1 MTFKGI
7 APIMKA
13 MAQRLL
19 HHNTRTGCEATGR
32 SGRRPSA
39 ILAALLLA
47 ACLMPRAA
55 AGPPA
60 AVDVRAGSDGTT
72 TRLVI
77 DLTAAVAFEVFTLAD
92 PDRIVLDLATVQ
104 WRLPEASR
112 RLAAGPIAGLR
123 WGQFDAGRSR
133 LVVDLAAPA
142 GVRRAFLMEPD
153 AGFGHRLVVD
163 LAAGGNEAGLAATE
177 PAPATEAVES
187 VPVPHAGPVPPRP
200 GFKPLPP
207 GGIVVVVDPG
217 HGGDDPGAIGASG
230 TREKALTLTAAREL
244 KRLLEARG
252 PYRVV
257 LTRDDDRYLKLARR
271 VALARRAGA
280 DLFISIHAD
289 SAADPAVRGAGVYT
303 LSETASDKEA
313 EALARQENKADLI
326 DGIDLVNIA
335 YDPLT
340 TDILI
345 DLAQRGTMNAS
356 SEFASLLTR
365 QLADVASLRGNA
377 HRFAGFRVLKAPDV
391 PSVLLE
397 MGFLSNATEE
407 RRMLD
412 ADFRRRLMQAVVA
425 AIDAYFAARRP

>member
-1 MTFKGI
+1 M
-7 APIMKA
+7 AA
-13 MAQRLL
+13 MLALFAVCL
-19 HHNTRTGCEATGR
+19 MSPPAGAVEATG
-32 SGRRPSA
+32 
-39 ILAALLLA
+39 
-47 ACLMPRAA
+47 
-55 AGPPA
+55 
-60 AVDVRAGSDGTT
+60 VRAGGDGAA
-72 TRLVI
+72 TRLVV
-77 DLTAAVAFEVFTLAD
+77 DLTAAVDFQVFTLAD
-92 PDRIVLDLATVQ
+92 PDRVVLDLAALR
-104 WRLPEASR
+104 WRLPEADR
-112 RLAAGPIAGLR
+112 RLATGLIAGLR
-123 WGQFDAGRSR
+123 WGQFDSDHAR

-142 GVRRAFLMEPD
+142 QVRRAFLIAPE

-163 LAAGGNEAGLAATE
+163 LAALESAPEPSLA
-177 PAPATEAVES
+177 
-187 VPVPHAGPVPPRP
+187 PVAYAGPTPPRP
-200 GFKPLPP
+200 GFKPSSP
-207 GGIVVVVDPG
+207 GSIVVVVDPG
-217 HGGDDPGAIGASG
+217 HGGEDPGAIGASG
-230 TREKALTLTAAREL
+230 TYEKALTLDAAREL

-257 LTRDDDRYLKLARR
+257 LTRSDDRYLRLAQR

-280 DLFISIHAD
+280 HLFISIHAD

-326 DGIDLVNIA
+326 AGVDLVGID

-356 SEFASLLTR
+356 SQFASLLTR
-365 QLADVASLRGNA
+365 QLADVAALRGNA

-397 MGFLSNATEE
+397 MGFLSNAVEE

-412 ADFRRRLMQAVVA
+412 AAFRHRLMQAVVA
-425 AIDAYFAARRP
+425 AVDAYFVAQRP

>member
-1 MTFKGI
+1 
-7 APIMKA
+7 
-13 MAQRLL
+13 MAAVLAL
-19 HHNTRTGCEATGR
+19 FAACFMPPPAGAVEATG
-32 SGRRPSA
+32 
-39 ILAALLLA
+39 
-47 ACLMPRAA
+47 
-55 AGPPA
+55 
-60 AVDVRAGSDGTT
+60 VRAGGDGAA
-72 TRLVI
+72 TRLVV
-77 DLTAAVAFEVFTLAD
+77 DLTAAVDFQVFTLAD
-92 PDRIVLDLATVQ
+92 PDRVVLDLAALR
-104 WRLPEASR
+104 WRLPEADR
-112 RLAAGPIAGLR
+112 RLATGLIAGLR
-123 WGQFDAGRSR
+123 WGQFDSDHAR

-142 GVRRAFLMEPD
+142 QVRRAFLIAPE

-163 LAAGGNEAGLAATE
+163 LAALESAPEPSLA
-177 PAPATEAVES
+177 
-187 VPVPHAGPVPPRP
+187 PVAYAGPTPPRP
-200 GFKPLPP
+200 GFKLSSP
-207 GGIVVVVDPG
+207 GSIVVVVDPG
-217 HGGDDPGAIGASG
+217 HGGEDPGAIGASG
-230 TREKALTLTAAREL
+230 TYEKALTLDAAREL

-257 LTRDDDRYLKLARR
+257 LTRSDDRYLRLAQR

-280 DLFISIHAD
+280 HLFISIHAD

-326 DGIDLVNIA
+326 AGVDLVGID

-356 SEFASLLTR
+356 SQFASLLTR
-365 QLADVASLRGNA
+365 QLADVAALRGNA

-397 MGFLSNATEE
+397 MGFLSNAVEE

-412 ADFRRRLMQAVVA
+412 AAFRHRLMQAVVA
-425 AIDAYFAARRP
+425 AIDAYFVAQRP

>member
-19 HHNTRTGCEATGR
+19 HHTTHTGCEATGR
-32 SGRRPSA
+32 RGRRVPA
-39 ILAALLLA
+39 ILAAILLA
-47 ACLMPRAA
+47 ACLMPQAA

-60 AVDVRAGSDGTT
+60 AVGVRAGSDGVT

-92 PDRIVLDLATVQ
+92 PDRVVLDLATVQ

-112 RLAAGPIAGLR
+112 RLATGLVAGLR
-123 WGQFDAGRSR
+123 WGQFDAERSR
-133 LVVDLAAPA
+133 LVVDLVAPA
-142 GVRRAFLMEPD
+142 GVRRAFLMEPE
-153 AGFGHRLVVD
+153 AGFSHRLVVD
-163 LAAGGNEAGLAATE
+163 LAAGGGEAGLAATE
-177 PAPATEAVES
+177 HTPATES
-187 VPVPHAGPVPPRP
+187 VPTLHAGPVPPRP
-200 GFKPLPP
+200 SFKPLPP

-230 TREKALTLTAAREL
+230 TREKTLTLTAAREL

-271 VALARRAGA
+271 VALARRADA

-326 DGIDLVNIA
+326 AGIDLVNIA

-412 ADFRRRLMQAVVA
+412 ADFRHRLMQAVVA
-425 AIDAYFAARRP
+425 AVDAYFTARRP

>member
-1 MTFKGI
+1 
-7 APIMKA
+7 
-13 MAQRLL
+13 MA
-19 HHNTRTGCEATGR
+19 AV
-32 SGRRPSA
+32 
-39 ILAALLLA
+39 LALLA
-47 ACLMPRAA
+47 ACLMAA
-55 AGPPA
+55 PAG
-60 AVDVRAGSDGTT
+60 AVEATGVRAGGDGAE
-72 TRLVI
+72 TRLVV
-77 DLTAAVAFEVFTLAD
+77 DVTAAVAFQVFTLAD
-92 PDRIVLDLATVQ
+92 PDRVVLDVAALR
-104 WRLPEASR
+104 WRLPEADR
-112 RLAAGPIAGLR
+112 RLATGLIAGLR
-123 WGQFDAGRSR
+123 WGQFDSDRAR

-142 GVRRAFLMEPD
+142 RVRRAFLIAPE

-163 LAAGGNEAGLAATE
+163 LAALESATE
-177 PAPATEAVES
+177 PSAAPA
-187 VPVPHAGPVPPRP
+187 PVAYAGPTPPRP
-200 GFKPLPP
+200 GFKPPSP
-207 GGIVVVVDPG
+207 GGIVPGSIVVVVDPG

-230 TREKALTLTAAREL
+230 TYEKALTLDAARAL

-257 LTRDDDRYLKLARR
+257 LTRSDDRYLKLAQR

-280 DLFISIHAD
+280 HLFISIHAD

-326 DGIDLVNIA
+326 AGVDLVGID

-356 SEFASLLTR
+356 SRFASLLTR
-365 QLADVASLRGNA
+365 QLADVAALRGNA

-397 MGFLSNATEE
+397 MGFLSNAVEE

-412 ADFRRRLMQAVVA
+412 AAFRLRLMQAVVA
-425 AIDAYFAARRP
+425 AVDAYFVAQRP